1 MAVPDAT
8 LKKQNGFTVNIKET
22 GNVMWIKEKATN
34 ICGNKNKRLPLH
46 SVMKNGTLAERLGNG
61 LQNRVEQFDSARYLH
76 DKSLSVLYRGGF
88 FNKET
93 VSEY

>member
-46 SVMKNGTLAERLGNG
+46 SVMKNGTLAER
-61 LQNRVEQFDSARYLH
+61 
-76 DKSLSVLYRGGF
+76 
-88 FNKET
+88 
-93 VSEY
+93 

>member
-22 GNVMWIKEKATN
+22 ENAMRKKEKATN

-46 SVMKNGTLAERLGNG
+46 SVMKNGTLAGRLGNG
-61 LQNRVEQFDSARYLH
+61 LQNRVEQFDSARYLNN
-76 DKSLSVLYRGGF
+76 KSLSVLL
-88 FNKET
+88 
-93 VSEY
+93 